1 MIPARNGGLYL
12 KEAINSVLSQKFKDY
27 ELIISDDNSTDNS
40 REYLKTLK
48 HPNVKV
54 LFPEP
59 GMSMSEHWDYVQSKS
74 IGLWQIFLGQD
85 DGLQP
90 YFFEHAEYLTDLA
103 NKKNIRTI
111 MSSRAYFFW
120 PGVEDTYGEIA
131 VAYNAIPKEITLNFK
146 KETLKALLGLQTYFE
161 LPEAYTTSIFS
172 KSIFDEARKRQN
184 GKLLLSHPQDAN
196 LAAIACSLE
205 KIYLKT
211 FIPLGWVGSSPKSAG
226 LAITNEKKELSE
238 LRSDYLQKI
247 KNSKIT
253 YRCDFGDFS
262 FGSDAA
268 YLWQAFIQTPTL
280 RPQKV
285 NRILESVLFKSLVL
299 GGIRNYVKNL
309 KCSNHTK
316 EKEFLDIVKN
326 NRCSLILISI
336 ISFFLKFISFID
348 KNVQRIRNKF
358 YKFIYCAQNI
368 HIKQSEFLGKSLND
382 ASNLSMQCYL
392 NIKKL

>member
-1 MIPARNGGLYL
+1 MIPARNGGSYL
-12 KEAINSVLSQKFKDY
+12 KEAINSVLSQKFEDY

-40 REYLKTLK
+40 REYLKTLR

-54 LFPEP
+54 LFPESD
-59 GMSMSEHWDYVQSKS
+59 MSMSEHWDYVQSKA

-90 YFFEHAEYLTDLA
+90 YFFEHAEYLTNLA

-120 PGVEDTYGEIA
+120 PGVEDSYGETA
-131 VAYNAIPKEITLNFK
+131 VSYNAIPKELILNFK
-146 KETLKALLGLQTYFE
+146 IETLKALLGLQDYFE
-161 LPEAYTTSIFS
+161 LPEAYTTSIFN
-172 KSIFDEARKRQN
+172 KSIFDETRKRQN

-196 LAAIACSLE
+196 LATIACSLE

-226 LAITNEKKELSE
+226 LAIVAKKEELSE
-238 LRSDYLQKI
+238 LRYDYLQKI

-253 YRCDFGDFS
+253 YRCDLGDFS
-262 FGSDAA
+262 FGSLAA
-268 YLWQAFIQTPTL
+268 YLWQAFIQTPML

-285 NRILESVLFKSLVL
+285 NKILESVLFKSLVL
-299 GGIRNYVKNL
+299 GGIRNYVKVY
-309 KCSNHTK
+309 HTK

-326 NRCSLILISI
+326 NHCSLILINI
-336 ISFFLKFISFID
+336 ISFILKFISFID

-358 YKFIYCAQNI
+358 YKLIYCSQNI
-368 HIKQSEFLGKSLND
+368 RIKQSEFLGKSLND
-382 ASNLSMQCYL
+382 ASHLSMQCYL
-392 NIKKL
+392 NVKKF